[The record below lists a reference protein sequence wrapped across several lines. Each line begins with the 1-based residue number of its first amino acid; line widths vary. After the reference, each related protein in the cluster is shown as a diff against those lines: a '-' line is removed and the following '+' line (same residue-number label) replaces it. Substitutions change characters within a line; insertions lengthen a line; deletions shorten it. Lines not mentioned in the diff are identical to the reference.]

1 MSEFL
6 LYSRTGWSDYFT
18 TTNPTN
24 RSSQLYTSRE
34 NPSDASLYFSN
45 CLFRSITSSST
56 GGALY
61 CTSVKYLL
69 VESTSF
75 FSCKTSN
82 SGGAIYFSNSGGQC
96 VLHGVCGYDCCTTSS
111 SDYQFAHVY
120 VNNDVSS
127 KNYVNYSS
135 IVRCVN
141 VNAHYMLYL
150 YYGKICFTSLNSSLN
165 KCISRSGIHC
175 VPNLEPS
182 YDICSLLY
190 SSFTDNNAV
199 SHSCVAFWHYKAYSE
214 IKSCNILRN
223 TQDDLNTYGII
234 TSCGYL
240 MIEDSCILQN
250 TANCIFSQANT
261 FTITISNCTVD
272 SFSNNGYLTIQSTVT
287 KSFILVL
294 NHMSTQNCHSEYDV
308 AGTLTPNVQPTSK
321 NQGLCYTC
329 EKYYYQLPQGNLFSL
344 FSLFVFN
351 FIHPYASI
359 DSLH

>member
-24 RSSQLYTSRE
+24 RSSQLYISRE

-45 CLFRSITSSST
+45 CLFRSITSSSN

-61 CTSVKYLL
+61 CTSVTYLL

-75 FSCKTSN
+75 FSCKTSS

-111 SDYQFAHVY
+111 SDYQFACVY
-120 VNNDVSS
+120 VNNGVSS

-141 VNAHYMLYL
+141 VNAHHTLYL
-150 YYGKICFTSLNSSLN
+150 YYGKICCPSVNISMN
-165 KCISRSGIHC
+165 KCVGRSAIC
-175 VPNLEPS
+175 TYPYKDSNSVTCS
-182 YDICSLLY
+182 YSY
-190 SSFTDNNAV
+190 SSFSDNTATRFTCISCWGSNA
-199 SHSCVAFWHYKAYSE
+199 KNE

-223 TQDDLNTYGII
+223 IQPLGNGEGTIHTE
-234 TSCGYL
+234 GYL
-240 MIEDSCILQN
+240 TIADCCILEN
-250 TANCIFSQANT
+250 KATNIFNQANT
-261 FTITISNCTVD
+261 YPITISNCTVD
-272 SFSNNGYLTIQSTVT
+272 KTSNNGYLTIQNTVT
-287 KSFILVL
+287 KSFILAL
-294 NHMSTQNCHSEYDV
+294 NHMSTQNCHSEYDSV
-308 AGTLTPNVQPTSK
+308 GTLTPITPHMSSLNKQRH
-321 NQGLCYTC
+321 YTC

-344 FSLFVFN
+344 ISLFVFN
-351 FIHPYASI
+351 FIHPYACI
-359 DSLH
+359 DS